1 MDFIGVLRQL
11 RIGPFTIFDTVI
23 AYVAIYL
30 LAPLLTKLF
39 SKIHI
44 HIFRIG
50 WLWLTLP
57 IGVIFHLVL
66 HINTP
71 FMKMLLNPSGDYLAK
86 IVLLFMLYMGLKNI
100 RVSKQINNSSE

>member
-1 MDFIGVLRQL
+1 MDFIGVLRQF
-11 RIGPFTIFDTVI
+11 RIGPFTIFDTLT
-23 AYVAIYL
+23 AYIGIFL
-30 LAPLLTKLF
+30 IAPLLTKLF
-39 SKIHI
+39 SRLHLYIS
-44 HIFRIG
+44 RTG

-86 IVLLFMLYMGLKNI
+86 IVLLFMLYMGLRNI
-100 RVSKQINNSSE
+100 RTSKL